1 MISRAIA
8 LSQFTTVETPS
19 SLPGQDL
26 RFPDTTLNRGHRRT
40 TMVAGTSRCMEWSP
54 IPGSNN
60 RDRRVSD
67 GFGGCLSRR
76 PNRVLVVSDGAEAPY
91 QLSGAPGGIVCDQK
105 LYEKPVVCSCAP
117 THGQYFCGGLSQP
130 FRWDSFV
137 GSLQSGSCSMKVG
150 LDTQY
155 LPQCRA
161 HSGQSERFSRLGVA
175 QFSRFKQL
183 EPLSG
188 NFPFPNADPRPLHD
202 RPLCGSLELS
212 TSPVLRLETG
222 PNGVSHGCVST
233 ELVNRE
239 ELCVSPILS
248 NHALPCEAESG
259 KRRVDPCHSSVANSG
274 LVPKH
279 TAHVNCPTSAS
290 PVDPQ
295 TSLRSSRAITPSSCQ
310 SHPSIS
316 RVACVRQS
324 LQARGISGDA
334 AKLILAAWRPGTN
347 SVYNSAWNKWHNWC
361 DERKIDSFCP
371 TLANITAFLAHSF
384 DKGLEYRT
392 TNTYRSALSGGLLPI
407 EGFPVGQHPLVVR
420 LLKGILNLRPALSR
434 YQQAWDIDINVA
446 LDFLRSLPA
455 NEALPLSTLS
465 QKLALLL
472 ALTAPKC
479 SSELKML
486 DLRFMRFLP
495 EGVVFQLPG
504 LTKTSSDV
512 KSVFFC

>member
-1 MISRAIA
+1 M
-8 LSQFTTVETPS
+8 
-19 SLPGQDL
+19 
-26 RFPDTTLNRGHRRT
+26 
-40 TMVAGTSRCMEWSP
+40 
-54 IPGSNN
+54 
-60 RDRRVSD
+60 
-67 GFGGCLSRR
+67 
-76 PNRVLVVSDGAEAPY
+76 
-91 QLSGAPGGIVCDQK
+91 
-105 LYEKPVVCSCAP
+105 CSCAP

-137 GSLQSGSCSMKVG
+137 GSLQSGSCSMGVG

-175 QFSRFKQL
+175 QFSGFKQL
-183 EPLSG
+183 ETLSG

-202 RPLCGSLELS
+202 RPLCRSLELS
-212 TSPVLRLETG
+212 TSPILQLETG

-248 NHALPCEAESG
+248 NHALPCEAKSG
-259 KRRVDPCHSSVANSG
+259 RRRVDPCLSSVANSG

-279 TAHVNCPTSAS
+279 TAHANCPTSAS

-310 SHPSIS
+310 SHPSTS
-316 RVACVRQS
+316 RVAYVRQS

-347 SVYNSAWNKWHNWC
+347 SVYNSAWKKWHSWC
-361 DERKIDSFCP
+361 DKRKIDSFCP

-392 TNTYRSALSGGLLPI
+392 INTYRSALSGVVPPI
-407 EGFPVGQHPLVVR
+407 EGFPGGQYPLVAR
-420 LLKGILNLRPALSR
+420 LLKGILNLRPALPR
-434 YQQAWDIDINVA
+434 YQQAWDVNVA
-446 LDFLRSLPA
+446 LDFLRSVPA

-472 ALTAPKC
+472 ALTAPKR

-495 EGVVFQLPG
+495 EGVVFQLPD

-512 KSVFFC
+512 KSVFFAKFDDCEKLCVVHCLQSYIERTKEFRQPLAPDIACQLLVSYHRPHKPVKSCSIARWIKTILTRAGINTNVFKSHSTRSASTSKATAGGVPLEEVLRMADW